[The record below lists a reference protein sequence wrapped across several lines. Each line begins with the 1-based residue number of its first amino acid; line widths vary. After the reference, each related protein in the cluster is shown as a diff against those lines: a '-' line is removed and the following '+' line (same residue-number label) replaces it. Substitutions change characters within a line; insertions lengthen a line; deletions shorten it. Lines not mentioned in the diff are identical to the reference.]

1 MADLDTTTP
10 AFRRIPRIAATTY
23 VQALP
28 PATRYILRGGPD
40 VMTAAGG
47 ALGLTISQT
56 ACRAVTAPNNLA
68 ALWLGPDEQLLLG
81 PERFDIAAA
90 LEPAL
95 RPLPHSL
102 VDVSHRQTALQAS
115 GPHAVVL
122 LNAGCPLDLDPSAF
136 PVGMCTRTVL
146 AKAEI
151 VLWRTGQD
159 EFHIEVWRS
168 FADYVSSLL
177 AEVARELGDIA
188 SHGQTPPGV
197 SRTDPEQA
205 RPAQEENL

>member
-1 MADLDTTTP
+1 MADPAALAANP
-10 AFRRIPRIAATTY
+10 AFRLAPRVAASTS

-28 PATRYILRGGPD
+28 PATRYILRGSPD

-68 ALWLGPDEQLLLG
+68 ALWLGPDERLLLG
-81 PERFDIAAA
+81 PERCDIAAA

-95 RPLPHSL
+95 RALPHSL

-115 GPHAVVL
+115 GPHAAVL
-122 LNAGCPLDLDPSAF
+122 LNAGCPLDLDLSTF

-151 VLWRTGQD
+151 VLWRTGQNQ
-159 EFHIEVWRS
+159 FHVEVWRS
-168 FADYVSSLL
+168 FADYVSSFL
-177 AEVARELGDIA
+177 AEVARELGTA
-188 SHGQTPPGV
+188 SPGQP
-197 SRTDPEQA
+197 
-205 RPAQEENL
+205 PAQEENL

>member
-1 MADLDTTTP
+1 MADPAATTVKP
-10 AFRRIPRIAATTY
+10 AAFRQAPRIAASTS

-28 PATRYILRGGPD
+28 PATRYIMRGSSE

-56 ACRAVTAPNNLA
+56 ACQAATAPNNLA
-68 ALWLGPDEQLLLG
+68 ALWLGPDERLLLG
-81 PERFDIAAA
+81 PERCDLAAA

-95 RPLPHSL
+95 RALPHSL

-115 GPHAVVL
+115 GPHATVL
-122 LNAGCPLDLDPSAF
+122 LNAGCPLDLDPNAF

-151 VLWRTGQD
+151 VLWRTGHDQ
-159 EFHIEVWRS
+159 FHVEVWRS
-168 FADYVSSLL
+168 FADYVSSFL
-177 AEVARELGDIA
+177 AEVARELGTA
-188 SHGQTPPGV
+188 SPGH
-197 SRTDPEQA
+197 P
-205 RPAQEENL
+205 PAQEENL

>member
-1 MADLDTTTP
+1 MADLGVTT
-10 AFRRIPRIAATTY
+10 AFRQVPRIAASTS

-40 VMTAAGG
+40 VMTAAGQS
-47 ALGLTISQT
+47 LGLTISPT
-56 ACRAVTAPNNLA
+56 ACRAATAPNNLA

-81 PERFDIAAA
+81 PERCDIAAA
-90 LEPAL
+90 LGPAL
-95 RPLPHSL
+95 RALPHSL

-115 GPHAVVL
+115 GPDATVL

-151 VLWRTGQD
+151 VLWRRGPD
-159 EFHIEVWRS
+159 VFHVEVWRS
-168 FADYVSSLL
+168 FADYLSSFL
-177 AEVARELGDIA
+177 AEVVRELGTA
-188 SHGQTPPGV
+188 SPGQPRPGV
-197 SRTDPEQA
+197 PRIDAEQA
-205 RPAQEENL
+205 KPAQEENL